1 MRRYTRVLIITRL
14 LRLSGYLMCNK
25 SLCRSHESYSTIE
38 RLQFGYVACIPA
50 HIGLNSKAQNDLS
63 LIRAA
68 MKLVTI
74 LSTGCVLS
82 L

>member
-63 LIRAA
+63 LIRGGDE
-68 MKLVTI
+68 VSYNI
-74 LSTGCVLS
+74 IYWI
-82 L
+82 